1 MSAAAAAKKPAW
13 GVIAE
18 FSSAAA
24 LYDAAEKV
32 RDKGFKFWDCH
43 SPFPIHGMDKAMGLG
58 RSPLGYIIFCGG
70 LTGFLTAASLEYIP
84 SSFLYP
90 LIVHGKPVNFFTVPA
105 FFPIMF
111 ELTILFSAF
120 TAFFGVF
127 VLNRLPR
134 YHHPL
139 FDFERFKE
147 FSNDAFFLVIESVDP
162 KFSETGT
169 REFLEEIG
177 GQGVTVLYDND

>member
-1 MSAAAAAKKPAW
+1 MTAAAARRKIL

-18 FSSAAA
+18 FSSATT
-24 LYDAAEKV
+24 LYQAAEQV
-32 RDKGFKFWDCH
+32 RDKGYRFWDVH
-43 SPFPIHGMDKAMGLG
+43 SPFPIHGMNKAMGL
-58 RSPLGYIIFCGG
+58 RKSPLGDIIFCGG

-111 ELTILFSAF
+111 ELMILFSAF

-139 FDFERFKE
+139 FDFERFKG
-147 FSNDAFFLVIESVDP
+147 FSNDAFFLVIESV
-162 KFSETGT
+162 
-169 REFLEEIG
+169 
-177 GQGVTVLYDND
+177 